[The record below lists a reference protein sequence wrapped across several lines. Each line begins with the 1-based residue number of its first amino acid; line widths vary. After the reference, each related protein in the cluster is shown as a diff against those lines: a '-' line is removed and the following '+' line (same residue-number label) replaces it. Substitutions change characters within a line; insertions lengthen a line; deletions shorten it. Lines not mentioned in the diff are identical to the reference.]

1 MKVFTVKTCHKK
13 VLRPQRTEARAKTS
27 CTCKMRTLKYSSLS
41 PAEPRAAAAE
51 HLGELRLQCH
61 AARQRRMHQHA
72 GGKHANGLCLRSKA
86 DHHRS
91 GSWDARCS
99 CSLLPASG
107 TLAACCMHARCARVL
122 QTEHRMST
130 ICTMATSQKTHACA
144 HRCSQRRCNVR
155 PCSRAR
161 HGHMG
166 LLRTELYVECNY
178 LAPLAKA
185 GQLAEGS
192 GRGWPDECLSGC
204 IARTKMLVD
213 TWFGRLLSSRV
224 RAGLEQGKRP
234 LRAMLRSRHP
244 CTAKSR
250 HRP

>member
-144 HRCSQRRCNVR
+144 HRCSQRRCN
-155 PCSRAR
+155 
-161 HGHMG
+161 
-166 LLRTELYVECNY
+166 
-178 LAPLAKA
+178 LAKA